1 MNPDPSPNA
10 AEAESVTIASELP
23 LGSFPARMPLRFGFQ
38 CFGIPFSAVADHA
51 PGGPVLSLAGQI
63 RDLPY
68 SAESVQARQNLVAIL
83 EAACPDAKARF
94 TIGERQEISIVGST
108 VIGPDPTPE
117 RIIAAVTAMLY
128 PLKPYVDLMDWFGR
142 AAGPRPQVS

>member
-1 MNPDPSPNA
+1 MNPDQSPNA
-10 AEAESVTIASELP
+10 VEAETVSIASEVP
-23 LGSFPARMPLRFGFQ
+23 LGSFPARMPLKFGFQ
-38 CFGIPFSAVADHA
+38 CFGIPFSAVADNSPDGA
-51 PGGPVLSLAGQI
+51 VLSLAGQI
-63 RDLPY
+63 RELPY

-94 TIGERQEISIVGST
+94 TVGERQEINIVGTT
-108 VIGPDPTPE
+108 VIGPEPTPE

-142 AAGPRPQVS
+142 VAGPRPKVS